1 MQEAKTLIEQR
12 KFEYKAKQKL
22 SKQGYQSQIQIVT
35 ALTLLE
41 NAKTSVKQALIELEN
56 PTILAPFAGVLENRQ
71 VELGDYVGIGDVIA
85 EIIDEDPFLIV
96 GEVTELQRDYLN
108 QIAKINLVTGQTL
121 TGKISLI
128 Q

>member
-1 MQEAKTLIEQR
+1 LQEAKTLIEQR